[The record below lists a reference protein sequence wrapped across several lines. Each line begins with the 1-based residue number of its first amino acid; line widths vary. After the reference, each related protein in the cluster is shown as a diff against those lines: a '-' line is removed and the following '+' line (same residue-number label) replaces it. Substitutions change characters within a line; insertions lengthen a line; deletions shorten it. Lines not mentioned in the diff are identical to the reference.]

1 MRRTFRAV
9 IVAFA
14 FSAFISQPDA
24 ASGSAGFAAPQQ
36 PAPTGA
42 KVAPS
47 LAKAKLKEATGAALK
62 WRNDAV
68 LIQIVARNIGVEG
81 TAVLWD
87 YGFYSKSAK
96 TCLVVRV
103 ASTVFTTESGG
114 EICENPALTG
124 DFMDSDQA
132 IKLARANGITHP
144 TATMA
149 VSVSPRTKRPFW
161 SVMDERGMKPG
172 NVMLELDGA
181 TGKVLHKT
189 TQR

>member
-1 MRRTFRAV
+1 MRNTFTALVVAV
-9 IVAFA
+9 ALLA
-14 FSAFISQPDA
+14 CTSQSNA
-24 ASGSAGFAAPQQ
+24 GSGSAGSATPQQ

-47 LAKAKLKEATGAALK
+47 LAKAKLKEATAAALK
-62 WRNDAV
+62 WRSDAV
-68 LIQIVARNIGVEG
+68 LIQIVGRNIGTEG

-87 YGFYSKSAK
+87 HGFYSKSAK

-114 EICENPALTG
+114 EMCENPALTG
-124 DFMDSDQA
+124 EFIDSDQA

-144 TATMA
+144 TATMV
-149 VSVSPRTKRPFW
+149 VSISPRTKKPFW

-172 NVMLELDGA
+172 NVMLELDGV

-189 TQR
+189 TQK